1 MCSVFYVN
9 ALHHFSTLL
18 SSIMFGEDTNLSFS
32 QCNINVLFEKTNEE
46 LTNVTNWFNT
56 NKIFLNVIKNKYFS
70 FHKTSKKDNI
80 PLRLPNIK
88 MNGLSIEREPSVK
101 FLQV

>member
-1 MCSVFYVN
+1 
-9 ALHHFSTLL
+9 
-18 SSIMFGEDTNLSFS
+18 MFGEDTNLSFS

-56 NKIFLNVIKNKYFS
+56 NKIFLNVIKNKYLS

>member
-9 ALHHFSTLL
+9 ALHHFSKLL
-18 SSIMFGEDTNLSFS
+18 SSVMFGEDTNVSFS
-32 QCNINVLFEKTNEE
+32 QCDIKVLFEKMNEE

-56 NKIFLNVIKNKYFS
+56 NKLFLNVIKNKYFS
-70 FHKTSKKDNI
+70 FHKTSRKDNI

-88 MNGLSIEREPSVK
+88 INGLSIEREPSVK
-101 FLQV
+101 FL